1 MFLVIC
7 SPLQMLMSTLNVQ
20 IFASCLVSTLMVFDF
35 NVCYLVVGSCH
46 AVVFGCLIYYR
57 ACNGIQHKAAS
68 SVPIK
73 SPASGQVSKALKEP
87 SLSSGR
93 PPLMLFAEMSPAL
106 ESEIANMGFAGETI
120 FYLLIFF
127 TA

>member
-1 MFLVIC
+1 MIPFANVDVDSQCSNIC
-7 SPLQMLMSTLNVQ
+7 QLFGVYINGIRFQCLLPGGRQLACSGIWVLN
-20 IFASCLVSTLMVFDF
+20 F
-35 NVCYLVVGSCH
+35 
-46 AVVFGCLIYYR
+46 IYYR

-87 SLSSGR
+87 SLSSLR